1 VNLMNRKTIIVA
13 TGLVCAVATVHAQN
27 ATSDVGGTFQQVQ
40 TAANA
45 WIPAIMAAA
54 TRLFYLLAA
63 IDFAWSTPSFLRES
77 DFMGLF
83 LSLIKKLL
91 VISFFYAVLINGQTW
106 IPAIVNSFITI
117 GTNAT
122 GLSAAQ
128 SPSDIMAQ
136 GIQICS
142 DLFDKVNGANLLT
155 QTGAALTTILMIVM
169 VFASYLIIVLHYIVT
184 KLEAIIVMTAGYIFL
199 GFAGSRWTMPYFER
213 YISLA
218 ISTGVR
224 LMLIY
229 LMLGVFKTVSQ
240 NWVTA
245 MDSYTPDQPAL
256 QIFPTLAS
264 MLLFAFASWMI
275 PKMAGSIASG
285 SLGLG
290 GADIV
295 NAGAAAATGAALAV
309 ATVASGGA
317 LAAGG
322 MAAAGAGGIEALGA
336 VGGDAAV
343 GASSSMASGAA
354 DVAAG
359 GAGVPAPVGPPPGGG
374 VNPIS
379 EGPPPGPP
387 AESSSASMSDVA
399 AGPSR
404 GTETPMNDD
413 PIPAESSAGDSS
425 NPQSRFNFGR
435 QKNRNLVPDDGSE
448 HTPPP
453 QLRMEGEE

>member
-1 VNLMNRKTIIVA
+1 MSKRTVFVA
-13 TGLVCAVATVHAQN
+13 AGLLCIGIAAHAQN
-27 ATSDVGGTFQQVQ
+27 PTTDVGGTFRQIQ

-63 IDFAWSTPSFLRES
+63 IDFAWSAPSVLRES
-77 DFMGLF
+77 DFMGVF

-91 VISFFYAVLINGQTW
+91 VISFFYAVLVNGQIW

-122 GLSAAQ
+122 GLPAAQ

-240 NWVTA
+240 NWIAA
-245 MDSYTPDQPAL
+245 MDAYTPDQPAL
-256 QIFPTLAS
+256 QIFPTIAS

-295 NAGAAAATGAALAV
+295 ITGAAAATGAALAV
-309 ATVASGGA
+309 ATLATGGA
-317 LAAGG
+317 EAGG
-322 MAAAGAGGIEALGA
+322 VLGEGAVAGG
-336 VGGDAAV
+336 
-343 GASSSMASGAA
+343 SSSVASGAA
-354 DVAAG
+354 DAAAG
-359 GAGVPAPVGPPPGGG
+359 GAGVPAPVGPPPGTGATE
-374 VNPIS
+374 PIS
-379 EGPPPGPP
+379 
-387 AESSSASMSDVA
+387 
-399 AGPSR
+399 
-404 GTETPMNDD
+404 
-413 PIPAESSAGDSS
+413 
-425 NPQSRFNFGR
+425 
-435 QKNRNLVPDDGSE
+435 
-448 HTPPP
+448 
-453 QLRMEGEE
+453 

>member
-1 VNLMNRKTIIVA
+1 MA
-13 TGLVCAVATVHAQN
+13 TGLVCTVATVHAQN

-63 IDFAWSTPSFLRES
+63 IDFAWSAPSFLRES

-91 VISFFYAVLINGQTW
+91 VISFFYAVLVNGQTW

-122 GLSAAQ
+122 GLSTAQ

-322 MAAAGAGGIEALGA
+322 MEALGA

-354 DVAAG
+354 DAAAG
-359 GAGVPAPVGPPPGGG
+359 GAGVPAPVGPPPGG
-374 VNPIS
+374 VVDPIS
-379 EGPPPGPP
+379 EGPTPVSP
-387 AESSSASMSDVA
+387 AEAGSASSYDVA
-399 AGPSR
+399 TGPSQ
-404 GTETPMNDD
+404 GSETPLSDD
-413 PIPAESSAGDSS
+413 PTPTESGAGDSG

>member
-1 VNLMNRKTIIVA
+1 MAALLLVNVA
-13 TGLVCAVATVHAQN
+13 AAHAQN
-27 ATSDVGGTFQQVQ
+27 STSDVGGTFQQVQ

-54 TRLFYLLAA
+54 TKLFYLLAV
-63 IDFAWSTPSFLRES
+63 IDFAWSAPSFLRES

-91 VISFFYAVLINGQTW
+91 VISFFYAVLVNGQAW
-106 IPAIVNSFITI
+106 IPAIVNSFIQI
-117 GTNAT
+117 GTNAS
-122 GLSAAQ
+122 GLPAAQ

-240 NWVTA
+240 NWVAA
-245 MDSYTPDQPAL
+245 MDAYTPDQPAL

-295 NAGAAAATGAALAV
+295 STGAAAATGAALAV
-309 ATVASGGA
+309 ATVATGGA
-317 LAAGG
+317 AAAGG
-322 MAAAGAGGIEALGA
+322 LAAAGAGGTEALGA
-336 VGGDAAV
+336 LGGDAMAQ
-343 GASSSMASGAA
+343 ASSSMAAGAVDA
-354 DVAAG
+354 SAG
-359 GAGVPAPVGPPPGGG
+359 GEGVPASVGPPPAGG
-374 VNPIS
+374 
-379 EGPPPGPP
+379 
-387 AESSSASMSDVA
+387 A
-399 AGPSR
+399 
-404 GTETPMNDD
+404 D
-413 PIPAESSAGDSS
+413 PIPDSPTPGSPDVTVSPSSQSASAPSATSVTSPSGGDPIATDGGEANTADS
-425 NPQSRFNFGR
+425 QSRFDWGR
-435 QKNRNLVPDDGSE
+435 QQQKRNLIPDDGSE